1 MSSYSS
7 DEARLRA
14 IATHVANI
22 RSSQE
27 QVLAAMEAL
36 AATGN
41 AHAEG
46 WANGIRGSL
55 LDLTVFDN
63 ALDGI
68 APYSFGA

>member
-14 IATHVANI
+14 IATHLASL
-22 RSSQE
+22 RSSQAK
-27 QVLAAMEAL
+27 VLAAMEAL

-41 AHAEG
+41 PNAEG
-46 WANGIRGSL
+46 WANGIRSSL

-68 APYSFGA
+68 APYTYGD